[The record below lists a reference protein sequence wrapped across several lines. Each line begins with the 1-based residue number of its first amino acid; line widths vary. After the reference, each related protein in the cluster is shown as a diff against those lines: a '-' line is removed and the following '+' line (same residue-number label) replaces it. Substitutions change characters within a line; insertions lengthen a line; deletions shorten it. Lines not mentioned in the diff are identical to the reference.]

1 MIMGQ
6 TGKDSILFRGN
17 IVYDGDASEATFL
30 HELYIKHNPKQRYP
44 IVCDSDFSIK
54 CMRGDTLFI
63 EHFDTRYPYCFQVV
77 EFIANDTLPQNIHI
91 WRYPKSCNNWY
102 YHQKYK
108 TTNLSIK
115 DTIRKSELVGTYK
128 CRWELENSDCLVT
141 SDATMKLNADGTFEL
156 IDEWVSWDISGTV
169 FHTGN
174 WEIKQN
180 TVICKVVPELIP
192 STIQERYPG
201 QVLHFVWTNLEDDR
215 QEIMKE
221 DKELK
226 EHIYH
231 PPVFSGI
238 VDGWIGYESAEVAKS
253 KDTEKFNH
261 LILSK
266 GFKKMVADQPKLALE
281 DEDGEKMSIV
291 DLASSNVV
299 YSQIDYLSK
308 IDRKQLKEYYNLK
321 PRDLKN
327 KKFLNSIFSKV
338 KEEMLKGIKNKS
350 FKFDDVVIDFRKRG
364 FFFRKKVHKDGVTIS
379 HQDLERSL
387 SKTLQNITQDY
398 PKTKSLLQKGILKM
412 ADEKGLDATT
422 FCMTK
427 KDKSLFSKLFTGK
440 SKAKKDK
447 RKVEKKK
454 NFNRQTAQD
463 FTNFFGTTS
472 TKLLEDK
479 KKENNPFLY
488 HLTK

>member
-1 MIMGQ
+1 MKILFYIILSVLFPFQMIMGQ

-77 EFIANDTLPQNIHI
+77 EFIANDTLPQNTHI

-221 DKELK
+221 
-226 EHIYH
+226 
-231 PPVFSGI
+231 
-238 VDGWIGYESAEVAKS
+238 
-253 KDTEKFNH
+253 EKVYKFLVCKKG
-261 LILSK
+261 LIQT
-266 GFKKMVADQPKLALE
+266 D
-281 DEDGEKMSIV
+281 
-291 DLASSNVV
+291 
-299 YSQIDYLSK
+299 K
-308 IDRKQLKEYYNLK
+308 IDCIY
-321 PRDLKN
+321 
-327 KKFLNSIFSKV
+327 KK
-338 KEEMLKGIKNKS
+338 IKY
-350 FKFDDVVIDFRKRG
+350 R
-364 FFFRKKVHKDGVTIS
+364 
-379 HQDLERSL
+379 
-387 SKTLQNITQDY
+387 
-398 PKTKSLLQKGILKM
+398 
-412 ADEKGLDATT
+412 
-422 FCMTK
+422 
-427 KDKSLFSKLFTGK
+427 
-440 SKAKKDK
+440 
-447 RKVEKKK
+447 
-454 NFNRQTAQD
+454 
-463 FTNFFGTTS
+463 
-472 TKLLEDK
+472 
-479 KKENNPFLY
+479 
-488 HLTK
+488 

>member
-1 MIMGQ
+1 MKILFYIILSVLFPFQMIMGQ

-54 CMRGDTLFI
+54 CMRGDTLLI

-77 EFIANDTLPQNIHI
+77 EFIANDTLPQNIHV

-108 TTNLSIK
+108 TTNLSVK

-221 DKELK
+221 
-226 EHIYH
+226 
-231 PPVFSGI
+231 
-238 VDGWIGYESAEVAKS
+238 
-253 KDTEKFNH
+253 EKVYKFLVYKKG
-261 LILSK
+261 LIQT
-266 GFKKMVADQPKLALE
+266 D
-281 DEDGEKMSIV
+281 
-291 DLASSNVV
+291 
-299 YSQIDYLSK
+299 K
-308 IDRKQLKEYYNLK
+308 IDCIY
-321 PRDLKN
+321 
-327 KKFLNSIFSKV
+327 KK
-338 KEEMLKGIKNKS
+338 IKY
-350 FKFDDVVIDFRKRG
+350 R
-364 FFFRKKVHKDGVTIS
+364 
-379 HQDLERSL
+379 
-387 SKTLQNITQDY
+387 
-398 PKTKSLLQKGILKM
+398 
-412 ADEKGLDATT
+412 
-422 FCMTK
+422 
-427 KDKSLFSKLFTGK
+427 
-440 SKAKKDK
+440 
-447 RKVEKKK
+447 
-454 NFNRQTAQD
+454 
-463 FTNFFGTTS
+463 
-472 TKLLEDK
+472 
-479 KKENNPFLY
+479 
-488 HLTK
+488 